1 VNKLGVMLE
10 ELGARFELVIE
21 AVSGFGGR
29 LDSLRQ
35 EMFAQFAEVG
45 GQMRFLSEQIAE
57 NRRNIVATH
66 DDLGAE
72 IIRLGEAL
80 GKARV
85 EFRDELGMAQAGLRV
100 EITESAKGIR
110 DELRGEIAKSAQGT
124 RDELRG
130 EIAES
135 AKGIRD
141 ELRGEIAQSAKVT
154 RDELRAEIAESAK
167 GIRNELR
174 GEIAESAKSIRDELG
189 AVQAGLRGEIAEST
203 KSLKRE
209 IAASAELTARKL
221 GAELKQTNKAL
232 ANLARKFDRFDD
244 RITIQTR
251 DQDQRLRKLERKRG
265 A

>member
-1 VNKLGVMLE
+1 VADEAVNKLGVMLE

-29 LDSLRQ
+29 LDSLRE

-57 NRRNIVATH
+57 NRKGLVATH

-85 EFRDELGMAQAGLRV
+85 EFRDELGMAQAGLRG
-100 EITESAKGIR
+100 EIADSAKGIR
-110 DELRGEIAKSAQGT
+110 DELRGEIAKSA
-124 RDELRG
+124 
-130 EIAES
+130 
-135 AKGIRD
+135 KGIRD
-141 ELRGEIAQSAKVT
+141 ELRGEITQ
-154 RDELRAEIAESAK
+154 
-167 GIRNELR
+167 
-174 GEIAESAKSIRDELG
+174 SAKSIRDELG
-189 AVQAGLRGEIAEST
+189 AVQAGLRGEIAESAKSIRDDLGAVQTGLRGEIAEST

-209 IAASAELTARKL
+209 IAASAEMAARKL

-244 RITIQTR
+244 RITVQTR
-251 DQDQRLRKLERKRG
+251 DQDQRLRKVERKRG